1 MVLLDGLAVSGS
13 GLVLAP
19 SASGSLVR
27 GLAMDGFSQAAVWLQ
42 PGVNGV
48 LLQDNSLAGNGLGIW
63 ASGSLAS
70 SNAFLGNRI
79 WASAVAGLRLG
90 DAGAGP
96 NDAGDTDNGP
106 NGLQNHP
113 VLERAAWDG
122 ADLSLRGQLQA
133 APNTVYRLEFF
144 ANPSAFSAANGV
156 GEFPLE
162 TVDVSTD
169 ANGLALFSPSLAG
182 RPGLL
187 VGDSITATAT
197 RLSPTGV
204 ALATSEFSPAQAV
217 TPPNSPPALR
227 LPAMATTVEDTRLT
241 LPGVQLDDIDLN
253 VATVSLAAA
262 EGRLNL
268 DLAGGAQVVAGVLG
282 GQAVSLQGSQAQLNA
297 ALATLQYQPA
307 ADFAGRDRLQVIAT
321 DAGGLIAAGEI
332 ALTVLPVNDAPRVA
346 GTLAP
351 AAAVE
356 DSLFTWTLP
365 AGLITDADAGDTL
378 TLSIVTAPA
387 WLGVSASSGANA
399 GLQGTPDDPDV
410 GSVAVTLR
418 VTDGAGAFVDLP
430 WTLTVS
436 NTNDNPTGNPRVQ
449 GTALEGSLLTLDL
462 SSIADGDGL
471 GSFEVQW
478 LRNGL
483 ALVGVNS
490 PTLTPG
496 EDDQGAR
503 YSVVVRWTD
512 ARGTAE
518 SLSSQSTDPVAERND
533 APTITHAG
541 GAEAVELLLPENT
554 LAVAVISA
562 ADPDRP
568 AQGLQYSL
576 LSGQDA
582 ARFELDPLSGALRLR
597 QPPDH
602 ESPQDTD
609 ADNVYAVTVRVTDDG
624 GAFDDQALRVRIGNV
639 NEAPTLTLPERW
651 TVSLGAEAGS
661 LVGAASARDADAND
675 GLRYRL
681 LDDAAGRFV
690 IDSRTGAVSVATGV
704 RLDASSAREYSLV
717 VEVQDD
723 AGLAVSK
730 AALVTVLTV
739 PVNLDPPPLP
749 AVPGSPVVEPPAPST
764 PTSPPAVPAAPSP
777 PPAAGREPAD
787 TGAGGPSSSDP
798 GADPPADPAAPDGLQ
813 SPGASSLGQGPG
825 KGAGQ
830 TSWQR
835 VGRLLGAGVGAAVAA
850 DSAGDSGLG
859 RQGMVQ
865 GEAVLRAGLESGSAR
880 STPGADMLA
889 GPVGWLTRPSEATGL
904 ELTRALL
911 QEGLELRSERSDD
924 LSSMWGRVWVAGAR
938 EGVAGTASADDILAP
953 PRDADERSPAE
964 EWLIEVTQPEKVM
977 GVSLTAGLVWWVTRG
992 GGVVA
997 SALMGVPAWRQI
1009 DLLPVMLA
1017 ADDPAD
1023 NDDDAAD
1030 DADVTDDRDGMPGD
1044 DPTAHRLAAAQADA
1058 AAAAEDLFAKRAGA
1072 ESEAASATAP
1082 RASWVAA

>member
-1 MVLLDGLAVSGS
+1 
-13 GLVLAP
+13 
-19 SASGSLVR
+19 
-27 GLAMDGFSQAAVWLQ
+27 
-42 PGVNGV
+42 
-48 LLQDNSLAGNGLGIW
+48 
-63 ASGSLAS
+63 
-70 SNAFLGNRI
+70 
-79 WASAVAGLRLG
+79 
-90 DAGAGP
+90 
-96 NDAGDTDNGP
+96 
-106 NGLQNHP
+106 
-113 VLERAAWDG
+113 
-122 ADLSLRGQLQA
+122 
-133 APNTVYRLEFF
+133 
-144 ANPSAFSAANGV
+144 
-156 GEFPLE
+156 
-162 TVDVSTD
+162 
-169 ANGLALFSPSLAG
+169 
-182 RPGLL
+182 
-187 VGDSITATAT
+187 
-197 RLSPTGV
+197 
-204 ALATSEFSPAQAV
+204 
-217 TPPNSPPALR
+217 
-227 LPAMATTVEDTRLT
+227 
-241 LPGVQLDDIDLN
+241 
-253 VATVSLAAA
+253 
-262 EGRLNL
+262 
-268 DLAGGAQVVAGVLG
+268 LG